1 MSVNLN
7 YFNENVKPNY
17 KERSSA
23 VILKKN
29 YSVTSTYFPKYLW
42 VKFTYNSKEACGNRD
57 INNNAYK

>member
-23 VILKKN
+23 VILKKLQRN
-29 YSVTSTYFPKYLW
+29 FHIL
-42 VKFTYNSKEACGNRD
+42 SKISLGQVHLQFERGMR
-57 INNNAYK
+57 K